1 MEIREKL
8 ILSALGLTAQEAT
21 AAYKQIFARM
31 VYADNPRS
39 NLENNDVK
47 VVNEQK
53 AQIINK
59 TGVLEHVHTDDSIDD
74 IGGMANLKNWLKVH
88 KITHG

>member
-1 MEIREKL
+1 
-8 ILSALGLTAQEAT
+8 
-21 AAYKQIFARM
+21 M
-31 VYADNPRS
+31 VYADSPRS

-59 TGVLEHVHTDDSIDD
+59 TGVLEYVHTDDSIDD
-74 IGGMANLKNWLKVH
+74 IGGMANLKLAFSARGSS
-88 KITHG
+88 HG